1 MVARLLLARHGQ
13 TEWHAENRYAGSSDV
28 ALTEEGLRQADELA
42 GFAAAAKPSAVFCSP
57 QSRARRTAEPSAKAL
72 GLPLRVVE
80 ELHEVHF
87 GLMEGRTRA
96 ELAETDPAAVARFL
110 ADPVSGAFPGSEP
123 PADAAA
129 RGAVALRGIAAE
141 VPGET
146 VLVVAHN
153 TLIRLTLC
161 ALLGI
166 PLENYRTV
174 FPRLDNAAV
183 TEIEIDGTRTGL
195 LRLNHPART
204 RYWTT

>member
-28 ALTEEGLRQADELA
+28 ALTEAGLRQADELA
-42 GFAAAAKPSAVFCSP
+42 GFAAAVEPAAVFCSP
-57 QSRARRTAEPSAKAL
+57 QSRARRTAEPSAEAL
-72 GLPLRVVE
+72 GLPLRVVDG
-80 ELHEVHF
+80 LREVHF

-96 ELAETDPAAVARFL
+96 ELAATDPEVVARFL
-110 ADPVSGAFPGSEP
+110 ADPVAGAFPGSEP
-123 PADAAA
+123 PGEAAA
-129 RGAVALRGIAAE
+129 RGAGALRGIAEEA
-141 VPGET
+141 PGET

-166 PLENYRTV
+166 PLETYRTV

-183 TEIEIDGTRTGL
+183 TEIAIDGTRTGL
-195 LRLNHPART
+195 LRFNQPAST
-204 RYWTT
+204 RY

>member
-42 GFAAAAKPSAVFCSP
+42 GFAAAAGPTAVYCSP
-57 QSRARRTAEPSAKAL
+57 QSRARRTAEPSAEAL
-72 GLPLRVVE
+72 GLPLRVVG
-80 ELHEVHF
+80 ELREVHF
-87 GLMEGRTRA
+87 GLMEGRTRK
-96 ELAETDPAAVARFL
+96 ELAESDPDAVARFL
-110 ADPVSGAFPGSEP
+110 ADPVTGAFPGSEP

-129 RGAVALRGIAAE
+129 RGAKALRGIAEEA
-141 VPGET
+141 PGET

-161 ALLGI
+161 ALLGL
-166 PLENYRTV
+166 PLESYRTV

-183 TEIEIDGTRTGL
+183 TELAIDGTRTGL
-195 LRLNHPART
+195 LRLNQPAGT
-204 RYWTT
+204 RY

>member
-42 GFAAAAKPSAVFCSP
+42 GFAAVVKPSAVFCSP
-57 QSRARRTAEPSAKAL
+57 QSRARRTAEPSAEAL
-72 GLPLRVVE
+72 GLPLRVVDG
-80 ELHEVHF
+80 LREVHF
-87 GLMEGRTRA
+87 GLMEGRTRD
-96 ELAETDPAAVARFL
+96 ELAAADPEAVARFL
-110 ADPVSGAFPGSEP
+110 ADPVAGAFPGSEP
-123 PADAAA
+123 PEEAAA
-129 RGAVALRGIAAE
+129 RGAGALRGIAAE

-166 PLENYRTV
+166 PLETYRTV

-183 TEIEIDGTRTGL
+183 TEIAIDGTRTGL
-195 LRLNHPART
+195 LRLNQPAHT
-204 RYWTT
+204 RY

>member
-42 GFAAAAKPSAVFCSP
+42 GFAAAAGPSAVFCSP
-57 QSRARRTAEPSAKAL
+57 QSRALRTAEPSAKAL
-72 GLPLRVVE
+72 DLPLRVVD

-96 ELAETDPAAVARFL
+96 ELAKEDPDTVARFL
-110 ADPVSGAFPGSEP
+110 ADPVGGAFPGSEP

-129 RGAVALRGIAAE
+129 RGAAALRGIAAG
-141 VPGET
+141 VPGGT
-146 VLVVAHN
+146 ALVVAHN

-166 PLENYRTV
+166 PLETYRTV

-195 LRLNHPART
+195 LRLNQPART
-204 RYWTT
+204 RYWTV